1 MSGTLLLQV
10 PGTLFSSGGS
20 FTSLNVRLQDLSLN
34 LPPLQKMVPDPL
46 QQEGNGYPPRP
57 RPFPLVRGAPPTD
70 LSTDHAS
77 DHGNEPDALCHVV
90 EKLGRAL
97 SLPTAH
103 ISSDTGIPK
112 RLKKKM
118 GGQKSYRGQGG
129 LWALLGRAHRV
140 GPGVADGL
148 HVGLILGQ
156 HAGLDKNGEP
166 WIGVYSE
173 RAFNVQHGLAVLEHL
188 DEGLQPG
195 LQNGDQRR

>member
-1 MSGTLLLQV
+1 
-10 PGTLFSSGGS
+10 
-20 FTSLNVRLQDLSLN
+20 
-34 LPPLQKMVPDPL
+34 
-46 QQEGNGYPPRP
+46 
-57 RPFPLVRGAPPTD
+57 
-70 LSTDHAS
+70 
-77 DHGNEPDALCHVV
+77 
-90 EKLGRAL
+90 
-97 SLPTAH
+97 
-103 ISSDTGIPK
+103 
-112 RLKKKM
+112 M

-195 LQNGDQRR
+195 LQNGGQRRRVPVHSPDADLGEKLRNGVGPLEELHRTVQELLGGFHYPVVEKLWGGH